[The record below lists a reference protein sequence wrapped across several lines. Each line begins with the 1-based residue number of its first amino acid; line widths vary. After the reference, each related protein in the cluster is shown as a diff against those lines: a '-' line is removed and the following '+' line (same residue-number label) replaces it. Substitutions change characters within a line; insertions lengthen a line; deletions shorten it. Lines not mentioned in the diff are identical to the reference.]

1 MRIRARIVAHHE
13 ESCMNRR
20 NGSWVVCAVGL
31 ALALIVATKP
41 AFAQTSTTGTL
52 SGTLVD
58 QQGGVL
64 PGASVVA
71 THTDTGTKYEAVTQ
85 ADGRFQISNVR
96 VGAYTVIATLAGFRT
111 QTQSVVVGVGEERIV
126 DFKMLVESVAETI
139 TVTGGAPVIDTTRAG
154 TGSNISTETIETL
167 PTISRSITDVA
178 RTNPFFNPTTLGSN
192 GDKALSVAGQHNRYN
207 NIQIDGAVNND
218 LFGLADSGTPG
229 GQTGTQPISYDAIAE
244 IQLVVA
250 PYDVRQ
256 GGFAG
261 GGLNIV
267 TKSGTNKINGTG
279 YYFGQSQG
287 LIGQIPAIATVA
299 TPNPADTAVGTFTS
313 KQGGFSLGGPI
324 AQNKAFFF
332 GNFDLDRKNTPSG
345 FSLDGSS
352 GQPWNPGDLA
362 LAQQALGILQ
372 NTYSINPGGASQFSR
387 PVNSD
392 KVFIRTDFNLSAKNQ
407 LTARVNYVNGL
418 QDVGTP
424 TTSSYLLPDDFYSIQ
439 DKVWSSVAQLNTA
452 VSNRIF
458 NELRVTYQ
466 RERNVRGP
474 DAGFGP
480 APLITVD
487 FPDGNNIKVG
497 TDNSSQANALNQD
510 IVEVNDDVSWLK
522 GKHSFTIG
530 THNEFFRF
538 YNLFI
543 QNIDGNYTF
552 SSVANLQAGLA
563 QAYSHN
569 FSNDPNNPLLAAQ
582 FSVRQYGVYAGDQ
595 WRAASNFTLTYGI
608 RFDEPNFPDTPH
620 ANPLAVSDFGY
631 RTDIVPTPKMFSPR
645 AGFNWDLSNG
655 SDNRQQIRGGVG
667 SFAGR
672 TPYVWL
678 SNQYGNTGV
687 DFTALAVS
695 LNNNNKVPFVA
706 DINAQPT
713 TVTGGAT
720 GRQTINMVDPNYKS
734 PQILRG
740 NIAYDR
746 MLFAG
751 IVSTTEFVW
760 SKTQDNV
767 LYKDLNYVPTGT
779 APDGR
784 LTYSKLDSNINDAL
798 LLTNTNQGD
807 SETIALKLERP
818 FKKGFY
824 VSGSY
829 LYNRTMAVSDAPA
842 FVAATVFH
850 DQYVTYDINNPPLAT
865 SMYQAGHRVN
875 LQATIPI
882 PLWKDL
888 RSYASF
894 FYNGQSGQPYS
905 LVFNGDANGDGN
917 SFNDI
922 AFLPSNS
929 SQAIITNGTYAQLD
943 AYLSSESAAQGVR
956 GSVPNRNIGVSPWSN
971 DLDFRYAVNIAAGPR
986 AKVEATFDIFNLL
999 NLFNKNWGWVFFPNF
1014 NEVETIGYGGIDK
1027 ATGKEILNIS
1037 AITSPSFLG
1046 SSTRD
1051 DLRSRW
1057 NAQWGLRVRF

>member
-1 MRIRARIVAHHE
+1 
-13 ESCMNRR
+13 MNRK

-31 ALALIVATKP
+31 ALALIGVTTP
-41 AFAQTSTTGTL
+41 VFAQTSTTGTL
-52 SGTLVD
+52 SGTMVD

-64 PGASVVA
+64 PGVSVVA
-71 THTDTGTKYEAVTQ
+71 THTGTGTKYEAVTQ
-85 ADGRFQISNVR
+85 TDGRFQISNVR
-96 VGAYTVIATLAGFRT
+96 VGGYTVAAMIGSFRT
-111 QTQSVVVGVGEERIV
+111 QTQSVVVGLGEERIV
-126 DFKMLVESVAETI
+126 DFKMVLESVAETI
-139 TVTGGAPVIDTTRAG
+139 TVSAAAPVIDTTRAG
-154 TGSNISTETIETL
+154 TGSNIPTETIDSL
-167 PTISRSITDVA
+167 PTIARSITDVA

-218 LFGLADSGTPG
+218 LFGLADTGTPG
-229 GQTGTQPISYDAIAE
+229 GQTGTQPISYDVISE

-267 TKSGTNKINGTG
+267 TKSGANQLNGTG

-287 LIGQIPAIATVA
+287 LIGQIPAVATVA
-299 TPNPADTAVGTFTS
+299 NPSPADTAVGTFTN

-324 AQNKAFFF
+324 VQNKAFFF
-332 GNFDLDRKNTPSG
+332 GNLDLGRKNSPSG

-372 NTYSINPGGASQFSR
+372 NAYSINPGDSAQFSR
-387 PVNSD
+387 PINSD
-392 KVFIRTDFNLSAKNQ
+392 KVFIRTDFNLSSKNQ

-418 QDVGTP
+418 QYVGTP
-424 TTSSYLLPDDFYSIQ
+424 TASSYILPDNFYTIQ

-452 VSNRIF
+452 VSNTAF

-466 RERNVRGP
+466 RERNLRGTQP
-474 DAGFGP
+474 AFSP
-480 APLITVD
+480 APLVEVD

-522 GKHSFTIG
+522 GRHSITIG

-543 QNIDGNYTF
+543 QNIYGNYRF

-569 FSNDPNNPLLAAQ
+569 FANDLSNPLLPAQ

-595 WRAASNFTLTYGI
+595 WRAAPSFTLTYGI
-608 RFDEPNFPDTPH
+608 RFDVPNFPDTPH

-631 RTDIVPTPKMFSPR
+631 HTDIVPSPKMWSPR
-645 AGFNWDLSNG
+645 AGFNWDLSHG

-687 DFTALAVS
+687 DFTS
-695 LNNNNKVPFVA
+695 LSVPFSANNKIPFVPN
-706 DINAQPT
+706 INAQPS

-720 GRQTINMVDPNYKS
+720 GRQTINMVDPSYKS

-751 IVSTTEFVW
+751 IVSQNEFVW

-767 LYKDLNYVPTGT
+767 TYKDLNYVATGT

-784 LTYSKLDSNINDAL
+784 LTYAKFDNSINDAL
-798 LLTNTNQGD
+798 LLTNTSQGD

-829 LYNRTMAVSDAPA
+829 LYNRTRAVTDAPA
-842 FVAATVFH
+842 FV
-850 DQYVTYDINNPPLAT
+850 
-865 SMYQAGHRVN
+865 
-875 LQATIPI
+875 ATIPI

-888 RSYASF
+888 KSYASF
-894 FYNGQSGQPYS
+894 FYNGQSGQRYS
-905 LVFNGDANGDGN
+905 LLFNGDANGDG
-917 SFNDI
+917 STFNDV
-922 AFLPSNS
+922 AFLPSDP
-929 SQAIITNGTYAQLD
+929 SQVVVTNGTYSQLD
-943 AYLSSESAAQGVR
+943 AYLNGESAAQGTR
-956 GSVPNRNIGVSPWSN
+956 GTVPLRNTGVSPWSN
-971 DLDFRYAVNIAAGPR
+971 DLDFRYAVNLATGPR
-986 AKVEATFDIFNLL
+986 VKVEVTFDIFNML
-999 NLFNKNWGWVFFPNF
+999 NLFNKNWGWVFYPSF
-1014 NEVETIGYGGIDK
+1014 NDATTIGYGGIDK
-1027 ATGKEILNIS
+1027 ATGKEVLNIATIS
-1037 AITSPSFLG
+1037 SPNFLG
-1046 SSTRD
+1046 TFSRD